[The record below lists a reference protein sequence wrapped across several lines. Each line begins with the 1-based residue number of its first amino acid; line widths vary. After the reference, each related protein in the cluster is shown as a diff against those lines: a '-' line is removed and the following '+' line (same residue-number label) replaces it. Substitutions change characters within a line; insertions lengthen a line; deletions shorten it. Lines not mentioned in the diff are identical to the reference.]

1 MLRKRPNGSQY
12 PISVIDVYERLF
24 SAPDDKTRARIIA
37 TAFERLE
44 DRYPELKDL
53 ATATGVRETELRL
66 LKEIEQIRQ
75 ETQHIRAD
83 LHKFAQQIQA
93 NMHAME
99 QQIRK
104 DIEQIRADMH
114 QTELRLQ
121 KEIAE
126 VNLKIEMTSKKTG
139 AVDGGVVFYL
149 RLYPDCGDV
158 WGKSVVIGSKLVP
171 SYPPAR
177 ATTATSTVC
186 APPALSPCANSRS
199 VLPVVITSS
208 INST

>member
-1 MLRKRPNGSQY
+1 MAPSTL
-12 PISVIDVYERLF
+12 SVIDVYEQLL

-75 ETQHIRAD
+75 ETQQIRAD
-83 LHKFAQQIQA
+83 
-93 NMHAME
+93 MHTMD
-99 QQIRK
+99 QKISK

-126 VNLKIEMTSKKTG
+126 VNLKIETTSKKQVQWMVGLFFTF
-139 AVDGGVVFYL
+139 AFTLIAAMFGVSL
-149 RLYPDCGDV
+149 L
-158 WGKSVVIGSKLVP
+158 
-171 SYPPAR
+171 
-177 ATTATSTVC
+177 
-186 APPALSPCANSRS
+186 
-199 VLPVVITSS
+199 
-208 INST
+208 

>member
-1 MLRKRPNGSQY
+1 MAPSTL
-12 PISVIDVYERLF
+12 SVIDVYEQLL

-75 ETQHIRAD
+75 ETQQIRAD
-83 LHKFAQQIQA
+83 
-93 NMHAME
+93 MHPMD
-99 QQIRK
+99 QKISK

-126 VNLKIEMTSKKTG
+126 VNLKIETTSKKQVQWMVGLFFTF
-139 AVDGGVVFYL
+139 AFTLIAAMFGVSL
-149 RLYPDCGDV
+149 L
-158 WGKSVVIGSKLVP
+158 
-171 SYPPAR
+171 
-177 ATTATSTVC
+177 
-186 APPALSPCANSRS
+186 
-199 VLPVVITSS
+199 
-208 INST
+208 

>member
-1 MLRKRPNGSQY
+1 MARSAL
-12 PISVIDVYERLF
+12 SVIDVYEQLL

-75 ETQHIRAD
+75 ETQQIRAD
-83 LHKFAQQIQA
+83 MHKFEQQVNADMHQSEQQIRADVHKFEQQIQA

-104 DIEQIRADMH
+104 DIEQIRQETQQIRADMH

-126 VNLKIEMTSKKTG
+126 VNLKIEMTSKKQVQWMVGLFFTF
-139 AVDGGVVFYL
+139 AFTLIAAMFGVSL
-149 RLYPDCGDV
+149 L
-158 WGKSVVIGSKLVP
+158 
-171 SYPPAR
+171 
-177 ATTATSTVC
+177 
-186 APPALSPCANSRS
+186 
-199 VLPVVITSS
+199 
-208 INST
+208 

>member
-1 MLRKRPNGSQY
+1 MAHSALSA
-12 PISVIDVYERLF
+12 IDVYEQLL

-66 LKEIEQIRQ
+66 LKEIEKIRQ
-75 ETQHIRAD
+75 ETQQIRAD
-83 LHKFAQQIQA
+83 MHKSEQQIQA

-99 QQIRK
+99 QKISK
-104 DIEQIRADMH
+104 EIEQIRADVL

-126 VNLKIEMTSKKTG
+126 VNLKIEMTSKKQVQWMVGLFFTF
-139 AVDGGVVFYL
+139 AFTLIAAMFGVSL
-149 RLYPDCGDV
+149 L
-158 WGKSVVIGSKLVP
+158 
-171 SYPPAR
+171 
-177 ATTATSTVC
+177 
-186 APPALSPCANSRS
+186 
-199 VLPVVITSS
+199 
-208 INST
+208 

>member
-1 MLRKRPNGSQY
+1 MAHSALSA
-12 PISVIDVYERLF
+12 IDVYEQLL

-75 ETQHIRAD
+75 ETQQIRAD
-83 LHKFAQQIQA
+83 MHKFAQQV
-93 NMHAME
+93 
-99 QQIRK
+99 
-104 DIEQIRADMH
+104 RADVH

-126 VNLKIEMTSKKTG
+126 VNLKIEITSKKQVQWMVGLFFTF
-139 AVDGGVVFYL
+139 AFTLIAAMFGVSL
-149 RLYPDCGDV
+149 L
-158 WGKSVVIGSKLVP
+158 
-171 SYPPAR
+171 
-177 ATTATSTVC
+177 
-186 APPALSPCANSRS
+186 
-199 VLPVVITSS
+199 
-208 INST
+208 

>member
-1 MLRKRPNGSQY
+1 MAHSAL
-12 PISVIDVYERLF
+12 SVIDVYEQLL

-66 LKEIEQIRQ
+66 LKEIEKIRQ
-75 ETQHIRAD
+75 ETQQIRAD
-83 LHKFAQQIQA
+83 MHKFEQQVRADMHQSEQQIRADMHKSEQQIQA

-104 DIEQIRADMH
+104 EIEQIRADVL

-126 VNLKIEMTSKKTG
+126 VNLKIEMTSKKQVQWMVGLFFTF
-139 AVDGGVVFYL
+139 AFTLIAAMFGV
-149 RLYPDCGDV
+149 
-158 WGKSVVIGSKLVP
+158 
-171 SYPPAR
+171 
-177 ATTATSTVC
+177 
-186 APPALSPCANSRS
+186 S
-199 VLPVVITSS
+199 VL
-208 INST
+208 

>member
-1 MLRKRPNGSQY
+1 MAHSAL
-12 PISVIDVYERLF
+12 SVIDVYEQLL

-66 LKEIEQIRQ
+66 LKEIEKIRQ
-75 ETQHIRAD
+75 ETQQIRAD
-83 LHKFAQQIQA
+83 MHKFEQQVRADMHQSEQQIQA

-104 DIEQIRADMH
+104 EIEQIRADMHTMEQKISKDIEQIRADMH
-114 QTELRLQ
+114 TMEQKIGKDIEQIRADVLQTELRLQ

-126 VNLKIEMTSKKTG
+126 VNLKIEMTSKKQVQWMVGLFFTF
-139 AVDGGVVFYL
+139 AFTLIAAMFGV
-149 RLYPDCGDV
+149 
-158 WGKSVVIGSKLVP
+158 
-171 SYPPAR
+171 
-177 ATTATSTVC
+177 
-186 APPALSPCANSRS
+186 S
-199 VLPVVITSS
+199 VL
-208 INST
+208 

>member
-1 MLRKRPNGSQY
+1 MAPSAL
-12 PISVIDVYERLF
+12 SVIDVYEQLL

-75 ETQHIRAD
+75 ETQQIRAD
-83 LHKFAQQIQA
+83 MHKF
-93 NMHAME
+93 E
-99 QQIRK
+99 QQVRA
-104 DIEQIRADMH
+104 DMRQSEQQIRADMH

-126 VNLKIEMTSKKTG
+126 VNLKIEMTSKKRWMVGLFFTF
-139 AVDGGVVFYL
+139 AFTLIAAMFGVSL
-149 RLYPDCGDV
+149 L
-158 WGKSVVIGSKLVP
+158 
-171 SYPPAR
+171 
-177 ATTATSTVC
+177 
-186 APPALSPCANSRS
+186 
-199 VLPVVITSS
+199 
-208 INST
+208 

>member
-1 MLRKRPNGSQY
+1 MAHSAL
-12 PISVIDVYERLF
+12 SVIDVYEQLL

-75 ETQHIRAD
+75 ETQQIRAD
-83 LHKFAQQIQA
+83 MHKFEQQVQA

-104 DIEQIRADMH
+104 EIEQIRADMHQSEQQIRADMH

-126 VNLKIEMTSKKTG
+126 VHLKIEMTSKKQVQWMVGSFFTF
-139 AVDGGVVFYL
+139 AFTLIAAMFGVSML
-149 RLYPDCGDV
+149 
-158 WGKSVVIGSKLVP
+158 
-171 SYPPAR
+171 
-177 ATTATSTVC
+177 
-186 APPALSPCANSRS
+186 
-199 VLPVVITSS
+199 
-208 INST
+208 

>member
-1 MLRKRPNGSQY
+1 MARSAL
-12 PISVIDVYERLF
+12 SVIDVYEQLL

-75 ETQHIRAD
+75 ETQQIRAD
-83 LHKFAQQIQA
+83 MHKFEQQVNADMHQSEQQIRADVHKFEQQIQA

-104 DIEQIRADMH
+104 DIEQIRQETQQIRADMH

-126 VNLKIEMTSKKTG
+126 VNLKIEMTSKKQVQWMVG
-139 AVDGGVVFYL
+139 LFFYL

-158 WGKSVVIGSKLVP
+158 WGESVVTGFRLKVRS
-171 SYPPAR
+171 AR
-177 ATTATSTVC
+177 REV
-186 APPALSPCANSRS
+186 RG
-199 VLPVVITSS
+199 
-208 INST
+208 

>member
-1 MLRKRPNGSQY
+1 MAPSAL
-12 PISVIDVYERLF
+12 SVIDVYEQLL

-75 ETQHIRAD
+75 ETQQIRAD
-83 LHKFAQQIQA
+83 MHKF
-93 NMHAME
+93 E
-99 QQIRK
+99 QQVRA
-104 DIEQIRADMH
+104 DMRQSEQQIRADMH

-126 VNLKIEMTSKKTG
+126 VNLKIEMTSKKRWMVGLFFTF
-139 AVDGGVVFYL
+139 AFTLIAAMFGV
-149 RLYPDCGDV
+149 
-158 WGKSVVIGSKLVP
+158 
-171 SYPPAR
+171 
-177 ATTATSTVC
+177 
-186 APPALSPCANSRS
+186 S
-199 VLPVVITSS
+199 VL
-208 INST
+208 

>member
-1 MLRKRPNGSQY
+1 MAHSAL
-12 PISVIDVYERLF
+12 SVIDVYEQLL

-66 LKEIEQIRQ
+66 LKEIEKIRQ
-75 ETQHIRAD
+75 ETQQIRAD
-83 LHKFAQQIQA
+83 MHKSEQQIQA

-104 DIEQIRADMH
+104 EIEQIRADMHAMEQKISKDIEQIRADMHAMEQKISKDIEQIRADMHTMEQKISKDIEHIRADMH

-126 VNLKIEMTSKKTG
+126 VNLKIEMTSKTQVQWMVG
-139 AVDGGVVFYL
+139 LFFTFAFTLIAAMFGV
-149 RLYPDCGDV
+149 
-158 WGKSVVIGSKLVP
+158 
-171 SYPPAR
+171 
-177 ATTATSTVC
+177 
-186 APPALSPCANSRS
+186 S
-199 VLPVVITSS
+199 VL
-208 INST
+208 